1 MNKVTEL
8 RHFITD
14 NFLFGQADALL
25 ADDTS
30 FLDNGIID
38 STGLLELIAFIER
51 TFGIRLAD
59 EELIPD
65 NLDSLEK
72 IDRFLSRKLAAG
84 PAATALPPT
93 PVEFSTMR
101 EL

>member
-1 MNKVTEL
+1 MTKVIEEL
-8 RHFITD
+8 RGFITE
-14 NFLFGQADALL
+14 NFLFGQAGALL

-51 TFGIRLAD
+51 TYGIRLAD
-59 EELIPD
+59 EELVPE
-65 NLDSLEK
+65 NLDSLER
-72 IDRFLSRKLAAG
+72 IGRFLSRRFA
-84 PAATALPPT
+84 
-93 PVEFSTMR
+93 VEPERVSSVG